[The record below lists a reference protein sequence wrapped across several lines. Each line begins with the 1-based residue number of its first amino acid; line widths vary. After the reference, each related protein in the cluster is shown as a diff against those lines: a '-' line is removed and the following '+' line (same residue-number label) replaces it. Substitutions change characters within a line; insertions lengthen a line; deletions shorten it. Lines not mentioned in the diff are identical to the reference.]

1 MILIHGNQIT
11 CDPLVIYYWF
21 LFLFFHEQP
30 GVRRSWWRGPGS
42 FSNWLCDRNKILKIR
57 IHLLNNVISYILF
70 NTCIDIDIMGS
81 LIIYT
86 VCKNITPKWQGWFDH
101 QLEWKWKI
109 LKKHVSIWELESYN
123 YKFKVWL
130 NH

>member
-11 CDPLVIYYWF
+11 CDPWVIYYWF

-42 FSNWLCDRNKILKIR
+42 FSNWLCERNKILKIR
-57 IHLLNNVISYILF
+57 IHLWNNAISYILF

-86 VCKNITPKWQGWFDH
+86 VCKILH
-101 QLEWKWKI
+101 QSDKVDLIISWNESEKSWKH
-109 LKKHVSIWELESYN
+109 LSIRELESYN
-123 YKFKVWL
+123 YKFFVWL
-130 NH
+130 KH